1 MVVCVWVKN
10 SFYSIIYV
18 FTFILK
24 LYCIYHFLCFPSVT
38 YRSDIDECSS
48 GSHDCHQNATCVNT
62 AGHYDCICKP
72 GLTGNGRNCSGE
84 AIIFISFVK
93 RHRGSPTPSP
103 PPPLPLP
110 QPPWSFQESLETRTR
125 DIIFSKW
132 RDSPSDLTME
142 RPKAL
147 FFGKSGG
154 EANASPAWT
163 QDPCSTVVEGS
174 QLFTTRLG
182 RVTPAFRAANTNSAN
197 SVLHGIFDSCDRLFQ
212 RFGIRSNGSGY
223 PFKKTCHLLE
233 RL

>member
-84 AIIFISFVK
+84 ATIFISFVK
-93 RHRGSPTPSP
+93 RESTWS
-103 PPPLPLP
+103 PPLPYQRPL
-110 QPPWSFQESLETRTR
+110 SSHESLVTRTST
-125 DIIFSKW
+125 IIFFQVQ
-132 RDSPSDLTME
+132 RL
-142 RPKAL
+142 
-147 FFGKSGG
+147 
-154 EANASPAWT
+154 AW
-163 QDPCSTVVEGS
+163 
-174 QLFTTRLG
+174 
-182 RVTPAFRAANTNSAN
+182 
-197 SVLHGIFDSCDRLFQ
+197 
-212 RFGIRSNGSGY
+212 
-223 PFKKTCHLLE
+223 
-233 RL
+233 

>member
-1 MVVCVWVKN
+1 MVVCVRVKK

-24 LYCIYHFLCFPSVT
+24 VYCIYHFLCFPSVT

-103 PPPLPLP
+103 PPPA
-110 QPPWSFQESLETRTR
+110 PPSTSLILSRKLGDKNKGHYFFQ
-125 DIIFSKW
+125 
-132 RDSPSDLTME
+132 
-142 RPKAL
+142 
-147 FFGKSGG
+147 
-154 EANASPAWT
+154 
-163 QDPCSTVVEGS
+163 VEG
-174 QLFTTRLG
+174 L
-182 RVTPAFRAANTNSAN
+182 A
-197 SVLHGIFDSCDRLFQ
+197 
-212 RFGIRSNGSGY
+212 
-223 PFKKTCHLLE
+223 
-233 RL
+233 

>member
-1 MVVCVWVKN
+1 MVVCVRVKN

-93 RHRGSPTPSP
+93 RHRGSPSLNLVDPFKKAWWQEQGTLFFPSGGTR
-103 PPPLPLP
+103 LVTLRWKRRRLFSSEKVEGKLTLP
-110 QPPWSFQESLETRTR
+110 QPE
-125 DIIFSKW
+125 
-132 RDSPSDLTME
+132 
-142 RPKAL
+142 PKTLAPL
-147 FFGKSGG
+147 LSRV
-154 EANASPAWT
+154 ANCLQPA
-163 QDPCSTVVEGS
+163 
-174 QLFTTRLG
+174 
-182 RVTPAFRAANTNSAN
+182 
-197 SVLHGIFDSCDRLFQ
+197 
-212 RFGIRSNGSGY
+212 
-223 PFKKTCHLLE
+223 
-233 RL
+233 